1 MRGFFICEKV
11 VIINKM
17 NELWTILIAASP
29 IVELRGAIPVA
40 MGIFYFSLFKAFI
53 LSFLG
58 NILIIIPFI
67 WFLEKFSNFLMEKS
81 KFWNRALNWIFE
93 RTRVKIGATYK
104 KYSRWA
110 LVIFV
115 AIPLPMTGAWT
126 GSIAAYLLGFNK
138 KEAFPLFSLGV
149 FIAGC
154 LVMILTLLGK
164 QLI

>member
-1 MRGFFICEKV
+1 MH
-11 VIINKM
+11 
-17 NELWTILIAASP
+17 ELWVILIAASP
-29 IVELRGAIPVA
+29 IVELRGAIPIA
-40 MGIFYFSLFKAFI
+40 MGIFYFSWFKAFL
-53 LSFLG
+53 LSFIG

-67 WFLEKFSNFLMEKS
+67 WFLEKFSSFLIEKS
-81 KFWNRALNWIFE
+81 KFCKRLFNWIFE
-93 RTRVKIGATYK
+93 RTRVKIGPTFK

-126 GSIAAYLLGFNK
+126 GSIAAYLLGINK
-138 KEAFPLFSLGV
+138 KEAFSLISLGV

-154 LVMILTLLGK
+154 LVTILTLLGK

>member
-1 MRGFFICEKV
+1 
-11 VIINKM
+11 M
-17 NELWTILIAASP
+17 NELWTIIIAASP
-29 IVELRGAIPVA
+29 IIELRGAIPIA
-40 MGIFYFSLFKAFI
+40 MGIFYFSWFKAFI

-67 WFLEKFSNFLMEKS
+67 WFLEKFSDFLMEKS
-81 KFWNRALNWIFE
+81 KLFKKLFNWIFE
-93 RTRVKIGATYK
+93 RTRVKIEPTFK

-126 GSIAAYLLGFNK
+126 GSIAAFLLGINK
-138 KEAFPLFSLGV
+138 KEAFFLISFGV

-154 LVMILTLLGK
+154 LVTVFTLMGK

>member
-1 MRGFFICEKV
+1 MPK
-11 VIINKM
+11 
-17 NELWTILIAASP
+17 ELITILIALSP
-29 IVELRGAIPVA
+29 LAELRGAIPVA
-40 MGIFYFSLFKAFI
+40 MGIFHFSWLKAFI

-58 NILIIIPFI
+58 NILFIIPFL
-67 WFLEKFSNFLMEKS
+67 WFLEKFSSLLIEKS
-81 KFWNRALNWIFE
+81 KFWNRVLNWVFE
-93 RTRVKIGATYK
+93 RTRLKIRGSYK

-126 GSIAAYLLGFNK
+126 GCIAAYLLGFNK
-138 KEAFPLFSLGV
+138 KEAFPLISLGV

-154 LVMILTLLGK
+154 LVTILTLLGK

>member
-1 MRGFFICEKV
+1 MPK
-11 VIINKM
+11 
-17 NELWTILIAASP
+17 ELITILIALSP
-29 IVELRGAIPVA
+29 LAELRGAIPVA
-40 MGIFYFSLFKAFI
+40 MGIFHFFWFKAFL

-58 NILIIIPFI
+58 NISFIIPLL
-67 WFLEKFSNFLMEKS
+67 WFLEKFSSFLMEKS
-81 KFWNRALNWIFE
+81 QFWNKVLNWIFN
-93 RTRVKIGATYK
+93 RTRAKIEPSYK

-138 KEAFPLFSLGV
+138 KEAFSLISLGV

-154 LVMILTLLGK
+154 IVTILTLLGIK
-164 QLI
+164 LI

>member
-1 MRGFFICEKV
+1 
-11 VIINKM
+11 M

-29 IVELRGAIPVA
+29 IVELRGAIPIA
-40 MGIFYFSLFKAFI
+40 MGIFYFSWFKAFI

-58 NILIIIPFI
+58 NILIIVPFI
-67 WFLEKFSNFLMEKS
+67 WFLETFSNFLMEKS
-81 KFWNRALNWIFE
+81 KFWNRVLNWIFE
-93 RTRVKIGATYK
+93 RTRIKIGPTYK

-138 KEAFPLFSLGV
+138 KEAFSLISLGV

-154 LVMILTLLGK
+154 LVTILTLLGIK
-164 QLI
+164 LI